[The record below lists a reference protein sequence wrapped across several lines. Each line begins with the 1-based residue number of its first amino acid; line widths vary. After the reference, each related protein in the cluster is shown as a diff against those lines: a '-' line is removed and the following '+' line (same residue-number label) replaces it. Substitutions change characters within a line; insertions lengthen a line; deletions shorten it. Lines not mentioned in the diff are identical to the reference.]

1 MTMADPAT
9 TASTYRQEANGRRQM
24 AERMTDETQRNRILQ
39 EAQALDDLAQALE
52 EAAPT

>member
-1 MTMADPAT
+1 MADPAT
-9 TASTYRQEANGRRQM
+9 SAASYRQEAQAKRQM
-24 AERMTDETQRNRILQ
+24 AERLTDEAQRNQMLK

>member
-1 MTMADPAT
+1 MADPAT
-9 TASTYRQEANGRRQM
+9 NAAAYRQEANGKRQM
-24 AERMTDETQRNRILQ
+24 AERLTDEAQRNHLLQ